1 MERKKR
7 VDVMQIFSK
16 HKKQIVTATLLLTLT
31 VSVLAALP
39 VNAHTPPWSIPTYAY
54 VAAAPDPVGVN
65 QPVAIVFWTDKVP
78 STAAGSGGDR
88 WRDLTVDISKPDGT
102 KETLGPFVSDPVGG
116 GYALFTPDQ
125 VGQYT
130 IQFNF
135 PKQVLSLFGPAGT
148 PGAPSDFINDT
159 FLATTATT
167 TLTVQQ
173 EQIDPIPDYP
183 LPTGFWTRP
192 IEGQNTAWG
201 SIASN
206 WLGGTFNFMGNNAP
220 TNMPKEKYNVGSAP
234 DSAHIMWTK
243 QYSFGGVAG
252 GPNTGVAGNTFYSG
266 LMYETYFTNPII
278 LQGRLY
284 YPLTESD
291 NPTNEGYACV
301 DLITGEEIYQSDTL
315 APNFGQLYDYESM
328 NQHGVI
334 PNGFLWVTTTDPNN
348 GGAVWIAYDPID
360 GSWLFNLTNVPT
372 GFNTLGSQ
380 GQILI
385 YQLDPTAGWLALW
398 DNTAAQGLT
407 GATDSTDTTSS
418 NYYQWRPVGKNVN
431 ASQAYL
437 WNITIPK
444 MLPTAA
450 VITAYPGDIL
460 LGRSSAF
467 GGMSSFGTPNPYTLW
482 AISLKEDSLGQ
493 VLWQK
498 DYPAPENNIT
508 RVVGP
513 VDPTNRVFTMY
524 DKETMQYWGYSLDT
538 GEYAWGPT
546 PSEEAWNYYSGPSGT
561 VGALGEGT
569 YVIAY
574 GRLYTTGYGG
584 AFYCYDTKNGDLLWT
599 YKSNSGLDTP
609 YGGFPSQ
616 IGAIAEG
623 KIYTQVFEH
632 SADAPPFK
640 GAPVNCI
647 DAYTGDLLWTMS
659 GWASDRAM
667 AVADG
672 YLVYLNLYDM
682 QIYCVGMGTSA
693 TTVTTPD
700 VAIPLGTTAVIKGAV
715 TDQTPASK
723 DTPAIS
729 DADMGKWME
738 YLHMQKPMPDNVV
751 GVPVTLTATDES
763 GTVYP
768 LGSVTTNYGGTYAT
782 SWTPPA
788 EGKYLITAKFDTT
801 ASYGE
806 SYATTYLIVGAAS
819 PSAVVNP
826 TVPPTNAPVP
836 PSSGTPTTT
845 YIAVG
850 AAIVII
856 IAAIAAL
863 FLRKRK

>member
-1 MERKKR
+1 
-7 VDVMQIFSK
+7 MQIFSK

>member
-1 MERKKR
+1 LERKKR
-7 VDVMQIFSK
+7 VDLMQIFSK

-135 PKQVLSLFGPAGT
+135 PKQVLSLFGPTGT
-148 PGAPSDFINDT
+148 PGTPSDFINDT

-493 VLWQK
+493 ILWQK

-538 GEYAWGPT
+538 GEYVWGPT

-616 IGAIAEG
+616 IGAIADG

-693 TTVTTPD
+693 TTVATPD
-700 VAIPLGTTAVIKGAV
+700 VVIPLGTTAVIKGAV
-715 TDQTPASK
+715 TDQTPTSK

-751 GVPVTLTATDES
+751 GVPVTLTATAES

-819 PSAVVNP
+819 PSAVVTP

-856 IAAIAAL
+856 IAATAAL